1 MDGWT
6 DGLDNFPAIFLLNI
20 TAEADFK
27 DKSEN
32 LISGPDHDDENKNVN
47 EFHFHGDE
55 ESKR

>member
-1 MDGWT
+1 M
-6 DGLDNFPAIFLLNI
+6 LNFAAQFLLNI